1 MYSNVDSSYH
11 NQQST
16 IDILLRETEVRP
28 CSTYETTLLNG
39 VIYIIIIIA
48 GHNRQVNRGRGITM
62 LQLLGPHP
70 NLIVHR
76 GDETIFHC

>member
-1 MYSNVDSSYH
+1 MLILPTTISS
-11 NQQST
+11 
-16 IDILLRETEVRP
+16 LLYEF
-28 CSTYETTLLNG
+28 CSEKRKFVLAQLSETTLLHG

-48 GHNRQVNRGRGITM
+48 GQNRQVNRGHGITM